1 MAGAE
6 VAQASDLPCAQQL
19 KRGWEVTMLTIL
31 LIVIAILLLSG
42 YGFGRSRSR
51 RRS

>member
-1 MAGAE
+1 MAGA
-6 VAQASDLPCAQQL
+6 VAQAADQPCAEQL
-19 KRGWEVTMLTIL
+19 ERGWEVTMLTIL
-31 LIVIAILLLSG
+31 LIVIAVLLLSG